1 MPGNKQDSLAIAGLF
16 SVHLTKPAST
26 TYNPPR
32 HALDG
37 LAGLESL
44 GDEMKITKAEY
55 DALPEMMKGL
65 YKADGEGYVA
75 TFKTAEEHE
84 QEVSGLKQQNA
95 ALIGEKKDAKKKA
108 EEAEAE
114 RLRLAEEANI
124 KNGDV
129 DALRTSYEKKLAD
142 QKTGFEAQI
151 QKLTGTVTSL
161 TVGSAA
167 KDLSAQ
173 LFGKNAAIAGHL
185 VSSRLTMEDVN
196 GVPTVR
202 VLGADGKPSAATLED
217 LAKEIRGNAE
227 YASVL
232 VAPASGTPAADNLND
247 VSSNTPLVGNTM
259 TSKAI
264 ELAKNA

>member
-1 MPGNKQDSLAIAGLF
+1 M
-16 SVHLTKPAST
+16 TKLVST
-26 TYNPPR
+26 TYNPQR

-37 LAGLESL
+37 LAGHESL

-65 YKADGEGYVA
+65 YKADGESYVS
-75 TFKTAEEHE
+75 TFKTAEEYE
-84 QEVSGLKQQNA
+84 EEVSGLKTQNA

-108 EEAEAE
+108 EEAESE

-129 DALRTSYEKKLAD
+129 EALRTSYDKKLSE
-142 QKTGFEAQI
+142 QKTTFESQI
-151 QKLTGTVTSL
+151 QQLTGTVTSL

-185 VSSRLTMEDVN
+185 VSSRLSMEDVN

-202 VLGADGKPSAATLED
+202 VLGADGKPSAASLDD

-232 VAPASGTPAADNLND
+232 VAPASGTPNPDKFND
-247 VSSNTPLVGNTM
+247 VGKNHSFGGDSM
-259 TSKAI
+259 TKEAI

>member
-1 MPGNKQDSLAIAGLF
+1 M
-16 SVHLTKPAST
+16 TKPVST
-26 TYNPPR
+26 TYNPQR

-37 LAGLESL
+37 LAGHESL

-84 QEVSGLKQQNA
+84 EEVSGLKSQNA
-95 ALIGEKKDAKKKA
+95 TLIGEKKDAKKKA

-114 RLRLAEEANI
+114 RQRIADEKSANA
-124 KNGDV
+124 GDV
-129 DALRTSYEKKLAD
+129 EALRTSYEKKLSD
-142 QKTGFEAQI
+142 QKVGFETQI
-151 QKLTGTVTSL
+151 QQLTGTVTSL

-173 LFGKNAAIAGHL
+173 LFGKNATIAGHL

-202 VLGADGKPSAATLED
+202 VLGADGKPSAESLED

-232 VAPASGTPAADNLND
+232 VAPASGTPNPDKLND
-247 VSSNTPLVGNTM
+247 VGKNHSFGGDSM
-259 TSKAI
+259 TQEAI
-264 ELAKNA
+264 ALAKNA

>member
-1 MPGNKQDSLAIAGLF
+1 
-16 SVHLTKPAST
+16 
-26 TYNPPR
+26 
-32 HALDG
+32 
-37 LAGLESL
+37 
-44 GDEMKITKAEY
+44 MKITKAEY

-65 YKADGEGYVA
+65 YKAEGDGYVA

-84 QEVSGLKQQNA
+84 QEVSGLKPQNA

-114 RLRLAEEANI
+114 RQRIADEKSASA
-124 KNGDV
+124 GDV
-129 DALRTSYEKKLAD
+129 EALRTSYEKKLSD

-151 QKLTGTVTSL
+151 QQLTGTVTSL

-202 VLGADGKPSAATLED
+202 VLGADGKPSAASLDD

-232 VAPASGTPAADNLND
+232 VAPASGTPKPEKFND
-247 VSSNTPLVGNTM
+247 VGKNHSFGGDSM
-259 TSKAI
+259 TQEAI
-264 ELAKNA
+264 EMAKNA